1 MMGDCRCGVKP
12 FSPDIRY
19 PGAMLASMRIQN
31 LALVE
36 DLALEFREG
45 FTVLTGETGAGKSL
59 LVDALSLL
67 VGARGD
73 ADLVRQGASRAVAE
87 GVVEGSFEAWHGFL
101 TDRGLPEEQPVVL
114 RREVA
119 AGGRSRAWIN
129 GGACSINDLREA
141 GRIWMRLTSQHD
153 HQSLLAEDRHLGL
166 LDEVVGLRPDLGGGA
181 TVVREAQARLAARR
195 QSESRR
201 EERLEWLAEQIQDLE
216 KLAPRPGEWAQ
227 LRAER
232 EPLRHAV
239 HLEAAFRE
247 GAEGLRDA
255 LKLLEDAHRAQAR
268 AAAILPAAQG
278 EVDRMRSVLLEVED
292 LQALAQDQAVR
303 WSREGVD
310 RIEALET
317 RLAFFERLARRHRCE
332 PEDLS
337 GKLEAFRSEQDGLQD
352 SAGSIRELE
361 AALEKACGAYLE
373 AAEALHAR
381 RASLLQPLERDAHQ
395 RLARLGMAGCRIQ
408 FRLGAAEDEASP
420 VLRGGRPVRVA
431 PQGFSSLAIWIEPN
445 VGEGFRPLAKIASGG
460 ELSRL
465 MLALQGA
472 GMALG
477 SATDPLVLV
486 LDEVDAG
493 IGGETA
499 LAVGAAVRELGRRHQ
514 VLAVTHLAQVA
525 ARAEHHGHLRK
536 EVQEGRTRSS
546 LTWLSGEPRVRELAR
561 LLSGHP
567 DRAEAMAHARILL
580 EGAQPQPLLALDG
593 AATAQKRRS
602 KGMT

>member
-1 MMGDCRCGVKP
+1 MI
-12 FSPDIRY
+12 SS
-19 PGAMLASMRIQN
+19 LRIQN

-36 DLALEFREG
+36 DLSLEFQAG

-73 ADLVRQGASRAVAE
+73 GDMVRQGTARAVAE
-87 GVVEGSFEAWHGFL
+87 TVVDGAFEAWRAFL
-101 TDRGLPEEQPVVL
+101 SDRGLPEEQPVVL

-119 AGGRSRAWIN
+119 ANGRSRAWIN
-129 GGACSINDLREA
+129 GGACSLTDLREA

-166 LDEVVGLRPDLGGGA
+166 LDEVLGIHPDLSAQAGA
-181 TVVREAQARLAARR
+181 VREAQARLAARKK
-195 QSESRR
+195 SESQRA
-201 EERLEWLAEQIQDLE
+201 ERLEWLSEQIADLE

-227 LRAER
+227 LRGER

-239 HLEAAFRE
+239 HLESAFRE
-247 GAEGLRDA
+247 GADTLRDA
-255 LKLLEDAHRAQAR
+255 VRLVEDAHRAQAR

-278 EVDRMRSVLLEVED
+278 EVDRLRSALLELED
-292 LQALAQDQAVR
+292 LQALAQDEAIR

-317 RLAFFERLARRHRCE
+317 RLAQFEKLARRHRCE
-332 PEDLS
+332 PEELA
-337 GKLEAFRSEQDGLQD
+337 GRLEALRREQDELQNHSSSLRD
-352 SAGSIRELE
+352 LE
-361 AALEKACGAYLE
+361 GALLKACEAYRT
-373 AAEALHAR
+373 AAEALHAQ
-381 RASLLQPLERDAHQ
+381 RAGLVQPLEKDVHQ
-395 RLARLGMAGCRIQ
+395 RLGRLGMGGCRIQ
-408 FRLGAAEDEASP
+408 LRLTIAEEPASP
-420 VLRGGRPVRVA
+420 VLQAGLPVRVS
-431 PQGFSSLAIWIEPN
+431 PQGFSTVAIWIEPN

-465 MLALQGA
+465 MLAMQGA

-477 SATDPLVLV
+477 AGSGDPLVLV

-499 LAVGAAVRELGRRHQ
+499 IAVGAAVRELGRRHQ

-525 ARAEHHGHLRK
+525 ARAEHHGQLRK
-536 EVQEGRTRSS
+536 EVTDGRTRSG
-546 LTWLSGEPRVRELAR
+546 LAWLAGDARVRELAR

-567 DRAEAMAHARILL
+567 DRPEAVAHARILL
-580 EGAQPQPLLALDG
+580 EGAVATPLLEMEGEVPAG
-593 AATAQKRRS
+593 SKRKRRELTG
-602 KGMT
+602 K

>member
-1 MMGDCRCGVKP
+1 
-12 FSPDIRY
+12 
-19 PGAMLASMRIQN
+19 MLSSLRIQN

-36 DLALEFREG
+36 DLALDFQAG

-73 ADLVRQGASRAVAE
+73 GDMVRQGTARAVAE
-87 GVVEGSFEAWHGFL
+87 TVVDGAFEAWRAFL
-101 TDRGLPEEQPVVL
+101 SDRGLPEEQPVVL

-119 AGGRSRAWIN
+119 ANGRSRAWIN
-129 GGACSINDLREA
+129 GGACSLADLREA

-166 LDEVVGLRPDLGGGA
+166 LDEVLGIRADLGAQAGE
-181 TVVREAQARLAARR
+181 VREAQSRLAARKK
-195 QSESRR
+195 SESQR
-201 EERLEWLAEQIQDLE
+201 EERLEWLAEQIADLE
-216 KLAPRPGEWAQ
+216 KLAPRAGEWAQ
-227 LRAER
+227 LRGER

-239 HLEAAFRE
+239 HLESAFRE
-247 GAEGLRDA
+247 GAEALRDA
-255 LKLLEDAHRAQAR
+255 LRLVEDAHRAQAR
-268 AAAILPAAQG
+268 AAAILPAVQV
-278 EVDRMRSVLLEVED
+278 EVDRTRSALLELED
-292 LQALAQDQAVR
+292 IQALAQDQAIR

-317 RLAFFERLARRHRCE
+317 RLAQFEKLARRHRCE
-332 PEDLS
+332 PEELAARLDAL
-337 GKLEAFRSEQDGLQD
+337 RREQDELNNHH
-352 SAGSIRELE
+352 SSIKELE
-361 AALEKACGAYLE
+361 ANLARACEAYRA
-373 AAEALHAR
+373 AAEALHAH
-381 RASLLQPLERDAHQ
+381 RAGLVPPLEKDVHQ
-395 RLARLGMAGCRIQ
+395 RLGRLGMNGCRIQ
-408 FRLGAAEDEASP
+408 LRLSVAEDPASP
-420 VLRGGRPVRVA
+420 VIHAGLPARVS
-431 PQGFSSLAIWIEPN
+431 PQGFSNVAIWIEPN

-477 SATDPLVLV
+477 AGARDPLVLV

-499 LAVGAAVRELGRRHQ
+499 LAVGAAVRELGRSHQ

-525 ARAEHHGHLRK
+525 ARAEHHGQLRK
-536 EVQEGRTRSS
+536 EVSEGRTRSG
-546 LTWLSGEPRVRELAR
+546 LAWLAGDARVRELAR

-567 DRAEAMAHARILL
+567 DRPEAVAHARILL
-580 EGAQPQPLLALDG
+580 EGAVATPLLDVDG
-593 AATAQKRRS
+593 GAPAEGKRKRAAAGKEL
-602 KGMT
+602 KV